1 MRAVTAGGSMA
12 PELMEQ
18 MRRYTVELSLLHMW
32 CNRLGFSRQEE
43 FQLCFAA
50 RNRVRARIHRVQGE
64 GR

>member
-1 MRAVTAGGSMA
+1 MA